1 MTQPDNIAA
10 ARDQLNRTLAFF
22 PRVDTKA
29 SVLLAVD
36 TSMLAFLTSKAA
48 PSVSVSWLLLPI
60 AIAACLLAFSLWHL
74 YREAFP
80 ALDGGEESNIYFRE
94 ISKRTEA
101 KYVEAWTKMSESD
114 YLNDLL
120 GQVWR
125 NSHILTDKFNHVL
138 IAFNCLALA
147 ITPWLIA
154 IAWLSWNAAQ
164 VPK

>member
-1 MTQPDNIAA
+1 MTQPDKIAA

-60 AIAACLLAFSLWHL
+60 AIAACLLAFGLWHL

-80 ALDGGEESNIYFRE
+80 ALDGGEELTIGQQFR
-94 ISKRTEA
+94 S
-101 KYVEAWTKMSESD
+101 
-114 YLNDLL
+114 
-120 GQVWR
+120 
-125 NSHILTDKFNHVL
+125 
-138 IAFNCLALA
+138 LA
-147 ITPWLIA
+147 
-154 IAWLSWNAAQ
+154 
-164 VPK
+164 